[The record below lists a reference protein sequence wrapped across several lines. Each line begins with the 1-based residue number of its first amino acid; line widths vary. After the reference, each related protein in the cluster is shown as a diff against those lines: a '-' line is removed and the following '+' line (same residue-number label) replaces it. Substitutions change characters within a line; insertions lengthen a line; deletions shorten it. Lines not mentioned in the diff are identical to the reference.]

1 MNIDEI
7 KNRLAN
13 KSTKE
18 LQRDFLLYRELNGK
32 TVSDNLYQELVS
44 QELDTRDKEYNDWIK
59 NHNKEPV

>member
-18 LQRDFLLYRELNGK
+18 LQRDFLLYRELDSK

>member
-18 LQRDFLLYRELNGK
+18 LQRDFLLYRELDSK

-59 NHNKEPV
+59 NHNKDPA

>member
-7 KNRLAN
+7 KNRLSN

>member
-18 LQRDFLLYRELNGK
+18 LQRDFLLYRELDSK

-59 NHNKEPV
+59 IHNKDTL